1 MLITNKIL
9 QDASLS
15 LELLNNR
22 KKNKPNNHNL
32 MLDLNL
38 ITYNRS
44 SSKIHRIGTM
54 SSRYMVRLIQDKMS
68 SCDQAKQSIFMVD
81 STAMIINKLTP
92 TITTKKTLVMK
103 IRTTIIRMRDLRRE
117 PITKQMISTRP
128 IRMIKTTIMTQI
140 RMLFR
145 PLKTL
150 MKLYLTCQ
158 TKERTDTR
166 VPMMEMRKTYTWT

>member
-1 MLITNKIL
+1 M
-9 QDASLS
+9 
-15 LELLNNR
+15 
-22 KKNKPNNHNL
+22 
-32 MLDLNL
+32 
-38 ITYNRS
+38 
-44 SSKIHRIGTM
+44 
-54 SSRYMVRLIQDKMS
+54 RLIQDKMS